1 MARTSQ
7 IARDSTEEPIR
18 WIQRTY
24 VDHQGNPVILGK
36 VASYGRQF
44 YQPEPNE
51 LEEYRLQVYST
62 APILPE
68 EFNNLY
74 EYFYSEFDQF
84 PFLEIYSYN
93 PPDGLACVEHQRHEV
108 AYRKRLHAGQRE
120 DLPPLIPT
128 MKIGFKD
135 EFMSGFCFLLTSK
148 SYLQGA
154 YRDNDHGTG
163 PYWITFDRSLPAAT
177 TKLPIIK
184 RLGRP
189 ATELQTFTEW
199 GISVDPE
206 IRDINV
212 DITTDQ
218 NGFGFD
224 IKDLMIGRCSTY
236 VYGQFDYGL
245 YEPPPPAPS
254 KTPTIQYIQEAL
266 EQQQTAEM
274 KSLNVNVLRLT
285 RGSENS
291 TVTITNNPKDGEC
304 ELQYVIY
311 VQFLADIEIEQERTT
326 LLETT
331 ARTFTAAII
340 SHLPVPKTIYFE
352 FRIPSSSSLSSLIS
366 ASPNGFN
373 IGASHEFEAGSGT
386 FIRALPQGSRDYSF
400 RPFAHHYFT
409 VVLDKPT
416 FIREPGVLF
425 FTLWA
430 DPALEVEIDPDTTTE
445 PIIETRRSAGIHE
458 ATRRLGMLS
467 VEENIQDSARK
478 LTREEHRELL
488 SLSPEEYER
497 KMTF

>member
-1 MARTSQ
+1 MVRTSQ
-7 IARDSTEEPIR
+7 IARDSIEEPIR
-18 WIQRTY
+18 WIQRDY
-24 VDHQGNPVILGK
+24 VDHQGNQVILGK
-36 VASYGRQF
+36 VASHGRQF

-51 LEEYRLQVYST
+51 LEAYRLQVYST
-62 APILPE
+62 APIQPE

-120 DLPPLIPT
+120 GLPPLIPT

-163 PYWITFDRSLPAAT
+163 PYWITFDRSLPAVVK
-177 TKLPIIK
+177 KLPMIK
-184 RLGRP
+184 RLGSP
-189 ATELQTFTEW
+189 ATQLQTFTEW
-199 GISVDPE
+199 GISVNPE
-206 IRDINV
+206 IRDIKV

-245 YEPPPPAPS
+245 YEPPSPAPS
-254 KTPTIQYIQEAL
+254 ETPTVQHIQEVL
-266 EQQQTAEM
+266 EQQQTASIQ
-274 KSLNVNVLRLT
+274 SLNLNVLRLIW
-285 RGSENS
+285 GSENS
-291 TVTITNNPKDGEC
+291 TITITNNPLDGEC
-304 ELQYVIY
+304 DLQYVIY
-311 VQFLADIEIEQERTT
+311 VQFLADIEIGQERTT

-340 SHLPVPKTIYFE
+340 SSLPVSKTIYFE
-352 FRIPSSSSLSSLIS
+352 FRIPSSSSLSSLMS
-366 ASPNGFN
+366 APPSGFD

-416 FIREPGVLF
+416 FTQEPSVLF
-425 FTLWA
+425 FTLWV
-430 DPALEVEIDPDTTTE
+430 DPALEIEIDPDSTTD
-445 PIIETRRSAGIHE
+445 PIIETHRSAGIYE

-478 LTREEHRELL
+478 LTREEHRALL
-488 SLSPEEYER
+488 SLSPEEYEQ
-497 KMTF
+497 KMNF

>member
-1 MARTSQ
+1 MVRTSQ

-18 WIQRTY
+18 WIQRDY

-36 VASYGRQF
+36 VASHGRQF

-51 LEEYRLQVYST
+51 LEAYRLQVYST
-62 APILPE
+62 APIQPE

-93 PPDGLACVEHQRHEV
+93 PLDGLACVEHQRHEV
-108 AYRKRLHAGQRE
+108 AYRKRLRAGQRE
-120 DLPPLIPT
+120 GLPPLIPT

-135 EFMSGFCFLLTSK
+135 EFI
-148 SYLQGA
+148 YLQGA

-163 PYWITFDRSLPAAT
+163 PYWITFDRSLPAVVK
-177 TKLPIIK
+177 KLPMIK
-184 RLGRP
+184 RLG
-189 ATELQTFTEW
+189 AQLQTFKEW

-206 IRDINV
+206 IRDIKV

-224 IKDLMIGRCSTY
+224 IKDLMIGRYSTY

-254 KTPTIQYIQEAL
+254 KTPTVQHIQEAL
-266 EQQQTAEM
+266 EQQQTASIQ
-274 KSLNVNVLRLT
+274 SLNLNVLRLVW
-285 RGSENS
+285 GSENS
-291 TVTITNNPKDGEC
+291 TITITTNPSDGEC
-304 ELQYVIY
+304 DLQYVIY

-331 ARTFTAAII
+331 ACTFTAAII
-340 SHLPVPKTIYFE
+340 SYLPVSKTVYFE
-352 FRIPSSSSLSSLIS
+352 FRIPASPSLSSLIS
-366 ASPNGFN
+366 APPNGFD

-416 FIREPGVLF
+416 FTQEPSVLF
-425 FTLWA
+425 FTLWV
-430 DPALEVEIDPDTTTE
+430 DPALEIEIDPNSTTD
-445 PIIETRRSAGIHE
+445 PIIETHRSAGIYE

-488 SLSPEEYER
+488 SLSPEEYEQ
-497 KMTF
+497 KMNF